1 MKKILVTG
9 ANKGIGLGIVRRLLA
24 SFSDTFVYLGCRD
37 TEKGVFAKDSLVK
50 ECADWVERLCVLEI
64 DVVDEESIGLAASKI
79 CKYHSEDNSLLYGIV
94 NNAGIARSDDGVVP
108 ILEVNT
114 FGPKRVFDEFFALL
128 NPIKGR
134 IVNVTSASGP
144 NYLSHCDR
152 HIRKKLTSRNVT
164 WDEIVELVDNFVN
177 DYEEASSEEKERLY
191 SHVYGFSK
199 ACTNALTISL
209 AGTHS
214 NLIINSCTPG
224 FIETDL
230 TQPYLVERGMTPKE
244 MGMKTPIE
252 GAASSVHLLMEEN
265 IGSGFYFGSDC
276 VRSPLDRYRSPGDP
290 PYQGD

>member
-9 ANKGIGLGIVRRLLA
+9 ANKGIGLGIVTRLLR
-24 SFSDTFVYLGCRD
+24 SCPDTFVYLGCRD
-37 TEKGVFAKDSLVK
+37 TEKGHIAFEVLVK

-64 DVVDEESIGLAASKI
+64 DVADQNSTRLAASKLRE
-79 CKYHSEDNSLLYGIV
+79 YHSEDGSLLYAVV
-94 NNAGIARSDDGVVP
+94 NNAGIARSDGGVAP

-114 FGPKRVFDEFFALL
+114 FGPRRVFEEFLYL
-128 NPIKGR
+128 IDPKKGR

-144 NYLSHCDR
+144 NYLSQCDEYV
-152 HIRKKLTSRNVT
+152 RKKLTTQNIT
-164 WDEIVELVDNFVN
+164 WDEISSLVEDFLNQYRDASVD
-177 DYEEASSEEKERLY
+177 EKERLY

-199 ACTNALTISL
+199 ACTNALTMYL
-209 AGTHS
+209 ANSHS

-230 TQPYLVERGMTPKE
+230 TQPYLVERGMTSKE

-252 GAASSVHLLMEEN
+252 GAASSIYLLMEEN

-276 VRSPLDRYRSPGDP
+276 MRSPLDRYRSPGDP
-290 PYQGD
+290 PYLGD